1 MAYLNRIFNIIR
13 LVVFGVAS
21 LFSLIV
27 IILGGVFTNFTD
39 TKFRVFYS
47 FAALAIATGLLTIL
61 TLPVMLTL
69 SVIRKGA
76 FTSMIAVEV
85 GWTSFLWIMWLAV
98 GASSASVSVAGVI
111 LIGNCSLFISSV
123 QSACNEAAAITAFGF
138 LTWIL
143 LTFYTVLLITLTF
156 RQQFR
161 GNVVWTGE
169 VTETDFTAPGGNSQA
184 VYESKATPTFASQ
197 YPPTD
202 TSVPVAQQQ
211 TPGSYNGQFA
221 SPYPPTGPT
230 AYPQV

>member
-1 MAYLNRIFNIIR
+1 MADLNRIFNTIR
-13 LVVFGVAS
+13 FVVFGVAS
-21 LFSLIV
+21 LFSLIA
-27 IILGGVFTNFTD
+27 IILGGVFTTD
-39 TKFRVFYS
+39 TLSTS

-76 FTSMIAVEV
+76 FTSMIAVEI
-85 GWTSFLWIMWLAV
+85 GWTSFLWVMWLAV
-98 GASSASVSVAGVI
+98 GASSASVV
-111 LIGNCSLFISSV
+111 LFDIYGIFFTSPV
-123 QSACNEAAAITAFGF
+123 QSAITAFGF

-143 LTFYTVLLITLTF
+143 LTFYTILLTTLTF

-169 VTETDFTAPGGNSQA
+169 VTETDFTAPGGNSQV
-184 VYESKATPTFASQ
+184 VYESKATPTSQ
-197 YPPTD
+197 YPPTG

-211 TPGSYNGQFA
+211 TPGSYNEQVA